1 MKYKLV
7 CFDMDGVLYS
17 SEKIVGL
24 AYKGAVEKIRKDQG
38 LNVEIPT
45 VERIM
50 EEIGKP
56 IIDIYR
62 NLFPTLTAE
71 QQKEIA
77 TNNLG
82 ELISLIR
89 SKKGVLLPGAAKVLK
104 ELRSR
109 GVFIGLASNG
119 RGPYLTAIMETYEI
133 KPEFHSIKF
142 INGEDLKSKADLIKT
157 YMKEFSIAP
166 EETLMVGDRMSD
178 YNAAKEAAVPF
189 ACVTS
194 GHGSDFSD
202 QQFDYT
208 VHHLQELIEI
218 IGQ

>member
-24 AYKGAVEKIRKDQG
+24 AYKGAVEKIRQDQG
-38 LNVEIPT
+38 LDVEIPT

-82 ELISLIR
+82 ELISLIS
-89 SKKGVLLPGAAKVLK
+89 SKKGVLLSGAEAVLK

-109 GVFIGLASNG
+109 EVYMGLASNG
-119 RGPYLTAIMETYEI
+119 RGPYLNAIMDTYDI
-133 KPEFHSIKF
+133 GQHFHSIRF
-142 INGEDLKSKADLIKT
+142 INGKELCSKADLINAYK
-157 YMKEFSIAP
+157 KEFSVSP

-178 YNAAKEAAVPF
+178 YNAAKEAGVPF
-189 ACVTS
+189 ACVTT
-194 GHGSDFSD
+194 GHGSDFSN

-208 VHHLQELIEI
+208 VHHLEELLEI
-218 IGQ
+218 IS